1 MSAMRRQELL
11 AKAFMPQLE
20 HGAPTV
26 AFSILVKRL
35 QESLSRMEEFEVVLA
50 AANSSEGA
58 FWRSRPEDCR

>member
-1 MSAMRRQELL
+1 
-11 AKAFMPQLE
+11 MPQLE